1 VNMHASNPT
10 QRTLGKGMMSGKGG
24 MMSGKGGKGATE
36 DPDKSGGKGK
46 GKGSERRLGT
56 ILDLLL

>member
-1 VNMHASNPT
+1 MHASNPT

-24 MMSGKGGKGATE
+24 RMGGKGGKGADDTE
-36 DPDKSGGKGK
+36 DHGKGK

-56 ILDLLL
+56 ILDFLL